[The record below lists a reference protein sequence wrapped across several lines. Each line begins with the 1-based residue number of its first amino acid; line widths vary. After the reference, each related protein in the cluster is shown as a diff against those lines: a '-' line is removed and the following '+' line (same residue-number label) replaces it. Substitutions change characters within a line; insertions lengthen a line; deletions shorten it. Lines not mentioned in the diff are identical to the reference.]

1 MCSASETI
9 MANGTGEFRKF
20 VTYNYIYLIPMH
32 FFVSY
37 CRCTRTAATLWPQ
50 LSENRLIIR
59 ARLSAKFLF

>member
-1 MCSASETI
+1 MCSASEII

-20 VTYNYIYLIPMH
+20 VTYNYIYFPMH

-37 CRCTRTAATLWPQ
+37 YRCTSTAATLWPQ
-50 LSENRLIIR
+50 LSENKLIIR